1 MKNNKYLIL
10 AIFILVGTIAH
21 AQAPGFVDDVNDVED
36 TAPIP
41 GLLLAVCAAIG
52 IGVAKLR
59 AKK

>member
-1 MKNNKYLIL
+1 MKNNKYLVL
-10 AIFILVGTIAH
+10 AIFILIGTMAH
-21 AQAPGFVDDVNDVED
+21 AQAPGFVDDVDD
-36 TAPIP
+36 APIP

>member
-1 MKNNKYLIL
+1 MNNNKYVVLV
-10 AIFILVGTIAH
+10 IFILIGTIAH
-21 AQAPGFVDDVNDVED
+21 AQAPGFVDDVED

-59 AKK
+59 SKK

>member
-1 MKNNKYLIL
+1 MKNNKYLVL
-10 AIFILVGTIAH
+10 AIFILIGTMAH
-21 AQAPGFVDDVNDVED
+21 AQAGFMDDVTDVED

>member
-1 MKNNKYLIL
+1 MKNNKYLVL
-10 AIFILVGTIAH
+10 AVFILVGTIAH
-21 AQAPGFVDDVNDVED
+21 AQAPGFVDDVED